1 MAAVSSRYA
10 RALADVIADAKLDA
24 AKAVAQLRSLVAAFE
39 ESRELREV
47 WESPAVP
54 AEQKRKLLDALA
66 AKPRRRRPSHSQLHR
81 RAHRSGSH
89 RSAGGDCHP
98 AGDSNSTP
106 AADASTPKSSVPASL
121 ARAARRLLGE
131 IARLTGKTVLPHYA
145 TDEKLIGGVTVR
157 VGSTIYD
164 GSVRGQ
170 LQRIRQQLSRELRLC
185 QSWARDR
192 PAASGSPLAG
202 VSLFQDLNI

>member
-24 AKAVAQLRSLVAAFE
+24 AKAVAQLDSLVAAFE

-54 AEQKRKLLDALA
+54 AEQKRKLLDALVA
-66 AKPRRRRPSHSQLHR
+66 RLGVGYRPIRNFIAVLIDQDRIALLAEIAQSLKLELNT
-81 RAHRSGSH
+81 RSG
-89 RSAGGDCHP
+89 RIDAEIVSARELSP
-98 AGDSNSTP
+98 EQ
-106 AADASTPKSSVPASL
+106 
-121 ARAARRLLGE
+121 RALLLEE
-131 IARLTGKTVLPHYA
+131 IARLTGKGVLPHYA
-145 TDEKLIGGVTVR
+145 TDEKLIGGVLVR

-170 LQRIRQQLSRELRLC
+170 LQRIRQQLSET
-185 QSWARDR
+185 
-192 PAASGSPLAG
+192 
-202 VSLFQDLNI
+202 